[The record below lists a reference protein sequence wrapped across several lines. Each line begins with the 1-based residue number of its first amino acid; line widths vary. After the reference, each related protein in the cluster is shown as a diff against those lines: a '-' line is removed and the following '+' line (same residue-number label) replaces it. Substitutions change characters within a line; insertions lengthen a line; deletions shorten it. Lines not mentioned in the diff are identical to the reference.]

1 MTMVLMLAP
10 VGVAAL
16 VLGYVRWAGPGPRST
31 DGGWTL
37 APDGLRVVGS
47 MVLLLGAMGVVW
59 VGIGDHQPRLVLTG
73 RVPFDWAA
81 AAAVGVL
88 SGLVGAALLA
98 ADRRSRRRDR
108 STGP

>member
-1 MTMVLMLAP
+1 MTMVLMIAP
-10 VGVAAL
+10 IGLAAL
-16 VLGYVRWAGPGPRST
+16 VLGYVRWTGPGVRSGD
-31 DGGWTL
+31 DGWSL
-37 APDGLRVVGS
+37 APDGLRIVGS
-47 MVLLLGAMGVVW
+47 IVLLLGILVATW
-59 VGIGDHQPRLVLTG
+59 VGIGDHQPRLVLSG

-88 SGLVGAALLA
+88 SGLVGAGLLA